1 MTPQRCA
8 FLTLEEPLDFYI
20 YDRLLVEPF
29 AEHGWEV
36 HEVPW
41 SRPGTDWSAFD
52 AVIIRST
59 WDYQNHLPAFLQT
72 LDAIEAQTRLFNSL
86 AICRWNS
93 NKRYLAEL
101 EQRGVPIVPT
111 RWPERLNVAQ
121 IDAGFQYFGVD
132 RLVVKP
138 LIGANADNAFV
149 LRGGDAGSWDEAM
162 RVYQGQPLIMQP
174 FLERICDEGE
184 FSLFYFGGEFSHA
197 ICKRPAAGDF
207 RVQEEHGGQIIPWEP
222 SAALRIAA
230 DQALAALNETLLY
243 ARVDLVRHD
252 DSWRLMEM
260 ELIEP
265 SLYFEQCEQAPER
278 FTREFLKLTRAQ

>member
-1 MTPQRCA
+1 MQRCA

-29 AEHGWEV
+29 AQHGWEV
-36 HEVPW
+36 SEVPW
-41 SRPGTDWSAFD
+41 SRPGMDWSAFD
-52 AVIIRST
+52 AVIVRST
-59 WDYQNHLPAFLQT
+59 WDYQNHLPTFLRT
-72 LDAIEAQTRLFNSL
+72 LEAIEAKTRLFNSL
-86 AICRWNS
+86 ATCRWNS
-93 NKRYLAEL
+93 NKRYLADL

-111 RWPERLNVAQ
+111 RWPERLDAAQ
-121 IDAGFQYFGVD
+121 IEAGFQHFGVE

-138 LIGANADNAFV
+138 LVGANADNAFV
-149 LRGGDAGSWDEAM
+149 LHRGDAASWNEAM
-162 RVYQGQPLIMQP
+162 RVYHDQPLIMQP

-222 SAALRIAA
+222 SAALRVAG

-243 ARVDLVRHD
+243 ARVDLVSHEGG
-252 DSWRLMEM
+252 WRLMEM